1 MELSRVQLASVKPV
15 EAEGPKADWRAFW
28 SDKHLKDLRL
38 YDNYSSRKE
47 PMNHNTLFPATSL
60 LTSSM
65 SWGLKMAENKGV
77 HSPCRSKEFREF

>member
-1 MELSRVQLASVKPV
+1 VQLASVKPV

-47 PMNHNTLFPATSL
+47 PMNHNTLFPATKPL
-60 LTSSM
+60 
-65 SWGLKMAENKGV
+65 N
-77 HSPCRSKEFREF
+77 